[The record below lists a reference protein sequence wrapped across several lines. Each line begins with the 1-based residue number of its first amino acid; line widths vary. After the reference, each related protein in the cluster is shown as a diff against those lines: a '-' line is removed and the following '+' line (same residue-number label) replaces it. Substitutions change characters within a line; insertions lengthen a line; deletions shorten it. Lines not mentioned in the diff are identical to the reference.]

1 MVVSLVIHGV
11 VFMLVRRSI
20 AKPEIPL
27 EYTVGAF
34 NIVAGS
40 NSEPHA
46 LAGKFE
52 LHVRFID
59 DLQAPPKR
67 EFQTTDSGFAKQS
80 RICCAN
86 RAAPNLMIPRLP
98 A

>member
-1 MVVSLVIHGV
+1 MADAAKTKQPADSTATPPAAKARWWTRLLTRRWFV
-11 VFMLVRRSI
+11 VFMVISLVVHGIVFVLVRRSI

-59 DLQAPPKR
+59 DL
-67 EFQTTDSGFAKQS
+67 
-80 RICCAN
+80 
-86 RAAPNLMIPRLP
+86 
-98 A
+98 